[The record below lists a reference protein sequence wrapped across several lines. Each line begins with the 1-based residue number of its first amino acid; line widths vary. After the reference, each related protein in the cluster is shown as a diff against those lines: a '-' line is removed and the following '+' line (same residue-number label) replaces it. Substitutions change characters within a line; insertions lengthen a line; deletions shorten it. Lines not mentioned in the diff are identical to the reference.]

1 MHLCVYIHIRI
12 HMYEVV
18 YNHALTYRGQ
28 RLILGAFLYPSLPY
42 SLKMKSP
49 IECEAHQFG

>member
-1 MHLCVYIHIRI
+1 MHLCVYIHIPI

-18 YNHALTYRGQ
+18 YKHALTYRGQ

-42 SLKMKSP
+42 SLKMKSL